1 MNLRVGRIPFLVCAP
16 FFHLFLSDEARFEG
30 YSFDDGAPSA
40 LNQKLWTGEVHL
52 APASSIAYAR
62 APQDLVLAPD
72 LCTSCKLEV
81 NSVELFSRYP
91 LNELSGK
98 RIYMTSQSGTSVA
111 LLRVICSQY
120 ANVRPE
126 YVNDRANCDAALL
139 IGDDALIEK
148 AKGTW
153 PYRYD
158 MALLWRD
165 WHGLPFVFGAWSV
178 HRSALSREMRP
189 RLEAFLEN
197 VHESIA
203 KFRACPQNALKK
215 WAERYPVP
223 FTAEELKG
231 YYDSLDYEFTDERK
245 KSLQLYFNLCAKE
258 GILSESP
265 TLRFL

>member
-1 MNLRVGRIPFLVCAP
+1 MNLRVGRIPFLVCTP
-16 FFHLFLSDEARFEG
+16 FFHLFLNDEARFEG

-40 LNQKLWTGEVHL
+40 LNQKLWTGEIHL

-91 LNELSGK
+91 LDELSGK

-126 YVNDRANCDAALL
+126 YVTERADCDAALL
-139 IGDDALIEK
+139 IGDEALIEK
-148 AKGTW
+148 AKGSW
-153 PYRYD
+153 PYCYD

-165 WHGLPFVFGAWSV
+165 WHGLPFVFGAWSI
-178 HRSALSREMRP
+178 HRLALSCEMRP

-197 VHESIA
+197 VRESIA
-203 KFRACPQNALKK
+203 KFRACPQKALKK
-215 WAERYPVP
+215 WVSVRVANALAGTLIGAVAGFLTFSVGGFVAEWCDRHDGCNDNQI
-223 FTAEELKG
+223 FF
-231 YYDSLDYEFTDERK
+231 SR
-245 KSLQLYFNLCAKE
+245 
-258 GILSESP
+258 IL
-265 TLRFL
+265 

>member
-16 FFHLFLSDEARFEG
+16 FFHLFLNDEARFEG

-126 YVNDRANCDAALL
+126 YVNDRVNCDAALL

-178 HRSALSREMRP
+178 HRSVLSREMRP

-215 WAERYPVP
+215 WAERYSVP

>member
-16 FFHLFLSDEARFEG
+16 FFHLFFRDEARFEG

-40 LNQKLWTGEVHL
+40 LNQKLWTGNVHL

-91 LNELSGK
+91 LGELSGK

-126 YVNDRANCDAALL
+126 YVTDRANCDAALL
-139 IGDDALIEK
+139 IGDEALVEK
-148 AKGTW
+148 SKKHW
-153 PYRYD
+153 PFCYD
-158 MALLWRD
+158 MALLWRS
-165 WHGLPFVFGAWSV
+165 WHGLPFVFGAWSI
-178 HRSALSREMRP
+178 HKSALSTEVRP
-189 RLEAFLEN
+189 KLESFLGQ

-203 KFRACPQNALKK
+203 EFRKEPALALKT
-215 WAERYPVP
+215 WAEHYPVP
-223 FTAEELKG
+223 FSAEQLKG

-245 KSLQLYFNLCAKE
+245 ESLELYFNLCAKE

-265 TLRFL
+265 TLQFL